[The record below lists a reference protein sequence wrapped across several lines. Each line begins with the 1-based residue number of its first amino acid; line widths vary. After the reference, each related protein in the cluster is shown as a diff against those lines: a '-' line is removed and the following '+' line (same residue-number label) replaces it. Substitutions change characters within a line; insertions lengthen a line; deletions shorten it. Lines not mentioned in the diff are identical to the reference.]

1 MNQAKSSHS
10 DYGIPNPRARV
21 CECCGKIVVL
31 LRVSNLP
38 PEQFK
43 YVAVYI
49 KSWEG
54 NPWYVQGTHK
64 RHFRKP
70 YAIHMAKK
78 RPPVD
83 PFFSL
88 D

>member
-1 MNQAKSSHS
+1 MSSQKR
-10 DYGIPNPRARV
+10 YTIPDPRAKV

-31 LRVSNLP
+31 LRISNLP
-38 PEQFK
+38 EEQK
-43 YVAVYI
+43 RYVAVYI
-49 KSWEG
+49 KTWEG
-54 NPWYVQGTHK
+54 NPWYVPGTHK

-70 YAIHMAKK
+70 YAVYVDKQ
-78 RPPVD
+78 RPPTD

>member
-1 MNQAKSSHS
+1 MNPAKSSDRDHRT
-10 DYGIPNPRARV
+10 PLAPARA
-21 CECCGKIVVL
+21 CPCCGKIVVL

-38 PEQFK
+38 PEQFR

-49 KSWEG
+49 KTWDG
-54 NPWYVQGTHK
+54 NPWYVPGTHK

-70 YAIHMAKK
+70 YAIYMDKQ
-78 RPPVD
+78 RPPTD